1 MNRQHQEKARKLISE
16 LWAIHGDVTVMRGAE
31 LENPSS
37 ITSILEV
44 QALEKANSAIQEA
57 INALKEARA

>member
-37 ITSILEV
+37 ITSVLEV

-57 INALKEARA
+57 INALKEAIA

>member
-37 ITSILEV
+37 ITSVLEV
-44 QALEKANSAIQEA
+44 QALVKANSAIQEA
-57 INALKEARA
+57 INALKEAIA

>member
-16 LWAIHGDVTVMRGAE
+16 LWAIHGNVTVMRGAE

-37 ITSILEV
+37 ITSVLEV

-57 INALKEARA
+57 INALKEAIA